1 MEKKYLLYIDILGFS
16 DIVKKDHM
24 KVRRIFNIFDKL
36 NLHKHHSFKVMI
48 FSDTIIVFNSV
59 DPLTDKHNE
68 YIVMYMIEFVQ
79 DFLYR
84 IIGKN
89 IFFRAILIYDYF
101 EYSRGDNFEGFFGN
115 ALIKSHNMEKNKKL
129 GLFYGLFIDK
139 HCQKYNRIF
148 HTRSYSNDLSF
159 VYLTQSLDSL
169 IDGYLGDIPMD
180 RVVLESLDFS
190 WNLAEDIKILNDIYK
205 NMFRFKDKELKNK
218 YQKAWE
224 FYYVRYGYIL
234 DELKKNNFNLGVI
247 CPDFDWSKANKRILE
262 GYKGYGIN
270 APTEKQMFNIIT
282 KAKNAGAKAAK
293 EYIKI
298 NALDTEKLTF
308 ECGNA
313 TIILDIDARS
323 KLGRF
328 LLNISSK
335 LKRVSISIINLGSE
349 KGLAVSIYDMHD
361 RQELNVDKVAH
372 QAALKV
378 LQEKLDIEGIVH
390 CTYD

>member
-1 MEKKYLLYIDILGFS
+1 
-16 DIVKKDHM
+16 
-24 KVRRIFNIFDKL
+24 
-36 NLHKHHSFKVMI
+36 
-48 FSDTIIVFNSV
+48 
-59 DPLTDKHNE
+59 
-68 YIVMYMIEFVQ
+68 MYMIEFVQ

-115 ALIKSHNMEKNKKL
+115 ALIKAHNMEKNKKL

-190 WNLAEDIKILNDIYK
+190 WNLAEDIKIVNDIYK
-205 NMFRFKDKELKNK
+205 NMLRFKDKELKNK

-224 FYYVRYGYIL
+224 FYYERYHYIL
-234 DELKKNNFNLGVI
+234 DKLIKDNFNLDII
-247 CPDFDWSKANKRILE
+247 CPDFEWSKANKRILE
-262 GYKGYGIN
+262 GYRGYSISI
-270 APTEKQMFNIIT
+270 PTEKQMLEIIK
-282 KAKNAGAKAAK
+282 KAKDAGTKAAK
-293 EYIKI
+293 KYIKI
-298 NALDTEKLTF
+298 NGLNDPKKFYSA
-308 ECGNA
+308 CGQA
-313 TIILDIDARS
+313 TIILDIDSRS

-328 LLNISSK
+328 LLKISREQKRVNISK
-335 LKRVSISIINLGSE
+335 INFSAE
-349 KGLAVSIYDMHD
+349 KGLAVSIYDMHN
-361 RQELNVDKVAH
+361 RQDLNVDKVAN
-372 QAALKV
+372 QAALRV
-378 LQEKLDIEGIVH
+378 LKDKLNIEGIVF
-390 CTYD
+390 CTYT